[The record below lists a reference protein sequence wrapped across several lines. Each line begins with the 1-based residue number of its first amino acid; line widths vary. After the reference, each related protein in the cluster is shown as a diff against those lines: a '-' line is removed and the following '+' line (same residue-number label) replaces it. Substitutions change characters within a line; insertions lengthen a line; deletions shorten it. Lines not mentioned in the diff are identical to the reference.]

1 MQHHIQTKRSKVAY
15 RTYGDPSLP
24 PLILVHGWP
33 QSSYCWHE
41 VAQTLTDYYIIA
53 PDLRGLGD
61 SERTLD
67 LRYYTKD
74 ELGKDIFALADA
86 LNIEDFYLGGH
97 DWGSA
102 VVQEM
107 ALAQPERIKKLV
119 LINMM
124 IINNHAGKKKAAEKL
139 VKGMFKSSWYQF
151 FQSIPDFPEALI
163 AGKEDVWIRFFSRGI
178 SRPIPEDAIAEY
190 TRCYQIPH
198 TITTGANL
206 YRAIPKDRERWKT
219 YLDKKITVPT
229 HIIHGELDPVVI
241 KAFLYKAETAFEHP
255 IDITYLKGGH
265 FICDEQPQAVAE
277 AIQVFLAK
285 P

>member
-1 MQHHIQTKRSKVAY
+1 MQKSVQTKRSKVAY
-15 RTYGDPSLP
+15 RTYGEEKNPSLM
-24 PLILVHGWP
+24 LVHGWP

-41 VAQTLTDYYIIA
+41 VAQYLNDYYIIA

-61 SERTLD
+61 SERTLE
-67 LRYYTKD
+67 LKSYTKD
-74 ELGKDIFALADA
+74 ELGKDLFALADA
-86 LNIEDFYLGGH
+86 LEIDHFYLCGH

-107 ALAQPERIKKLV
+107 ALTQPQRIEKLI

-124 IINNHAGKKKAAEKL
+124 IINNFEGKKKAAEKL

-151 FQSIPDFPEALI
+151 FQSIPEFPEALI

-178 SRPIPEDAIAEY
+178 SSPIPEEAIAEY

-206 YRAIPKDRERWKT
+206 YRTIPADRERWKT
-219 YLDKKITVPT
+219 YKDKKIAVPT
-229 HIIHGELDPVVI
+229 HLIHGELDPVVV
-241 KAFLYKAETAFEHP
+241 KEFLYKAESAFTRP
-255 IDITYLKGGH
+255 IDIIYLKGGH

-277 AIQVFLAK
+277 VIQSFLAK